1 MGTRLKTTNTKREE
15 KLHIKKGTIISKIKQ
30 KRDTIEWGDKIN
42 LKQLKRAIRQKKKA
56 NTEKKLE
63 KQNKNTKNKIN

>member
-1 MGTRLKTTNTKREE
+1 MGTQLKTTNTKREE

-42 LKQLKRAIRQKKKA
+42 LKQLKRAIRQKKRQIQRKDWR
-56 NTEKKLE
+56 NRIGT
-63 KQNKNTKNKIN
+63 QNRIN